1 MTKIFSLKSFA
12 FISYAMLTISSLAQT
27 VAVSKSTNRIKT
39 EQGDG
44 FEVNLQAAAEE
55 VDASLS
61 KLMKTFGKSKSDNNF
76 ISISEPTI
84 RERKYMAPLYATVKQ
99 VGNTTTAWIGIIPTE
114 YSSKD
119 ADALMPDLEKVA
131 YEFGVNF
138 YREKI
143 QKQIDEAVRASQTVD
158 RQQLR
163 LQNQN
168 KDLNSKLQ
176 DNIREKA
183 ELEKSLQ
190 ENQQEKI
197 TLEKKLELNKKQQ
210 DSVAVAAEQVKKMV
224 EFHREKQRQVH

>member
-1 MTKIFSLKSFA
+1 MAKMFSPKVCLIILCVLFSASGF
-12 FISYAMLTISSLAQT
+12 AQT
-27 VAVSKSTNRIKT
+27 VTVAKSNNRIKT

-44 FEVNLQAAAEE
+44 YEVNLQATAEE

-76 ISISEPTI
+76 ISILEPTI
-84 RERKYMAPLYATVKQ
+84 REKKYQAPVYATLKQ
-99 VGNTTTAWIGIIPTE
+99 VGNTTTAWIGIIASEFP
-114 YSSKD
+114 SRD
-119 ADALMPDLEKVA
+119 ADGLMPDLEKIT

-138 YREKI
+138 YKEKI
-143 QKQIDEAVRASQTVD
+143 QKQIDEAIRASQAVD

-168 KDLNSKLQ
+168 KDLNSKIQ

-197 TLEKKLELNKKQQ
+197 ALEKRLEQNKKQQ
-210 DSVAVAAEQVKKMV
+210 DSVAVASEQVKKMV
-224 EFHREKQRQVH
+224 EYHRQKQQQVH

>member
-1 MTKIFSLKSFA
+1 MAKMFSLKTFA
-12 FISYAMLTISSLAQT
+12 FFCYAMLSISSLAQT
-27 VAVSKSTNRIKT
+27 VTVSKSTNRIKT

-76 ISISEPTI
+76 LSIPEPTI

-114 YSSKD
+114 YSAKD
-119 ADALMPDLEKVA
+119 ADALMPDLEKVT
-131 YEFGVNF
+131 YDFGVNF

-143 QKQIDEAVRASQTVD
+143 QKQIDEAVRASQAVD
-158 RQQLR
+158 RQQMR

-168 KDLNSKLQ
+168 KDLNSKLEN
-176 DNIREKA
+176 NIKEKA
-183 ELEKSLQ
+183 ALEKALQ

-210 DSVAVAAEQVKKMV
+210 DSIAVASDQVKKMV